1 MALAKPLQSQA
12 ERLFER
18 KVMNAFLKDSFNEGH
33 LRSILATVPDAMV
46 VIDDRG
52 RIMSFS
58 TAAERMF
65 GFSQA
70 EVVGEN
76 VSLLMPS
83 PDRERHDN
91 YIERYRQTE
100 ERHILGIGR
109 VMTARRR
116 DGSTFPIELSVGEA
130 KTPEGRVF
138 TGFIRDLTEQQSVER
153 RMHELQNELARVA
166 RISAVGSLTTA
177 LAHELNQPLAAIT
190 NYMEAAQELVDTS
203 DADPEYL
210 REAMSSAAE
219 QAMRAAKIVSRLRE
233 FISRG
238 EASRRTESLGK
249 LVREATALALLG
261 SGKDEIEMR
270 VALDPQSD
278 RVNVNGI
285 NVQQVLFNLVRNAL
299 DAMEDLPIKR
309 IEISSEPV
317 ANGMVQ
323 LTISDTGSGILP
335 EMADDLFEP
344 FRSTKR
350 SGMGLGL
357 SICRTLVEAQGGRIW
372 VEPGKAGGSRFSFTL
387 PLSEPAIA

>member
-1 MALAKPLQSQA
+1 
-12 ERLFER
+12 
-18 KVMNAFLKDSFNEGH
+18 MNAFVKDSFNEGH

-46 VIDDRG
+46 VIDDHG

-130 KTPEGRVF
+130 KTPEGRIF

-153 RMHELQNELARVA
+153 RLHELQNELARVA
-166 RISAVGSLTTA
+166 RVSAVGSLTTA

-190 NYMEAAQELVDTS
+190 NYMEAAQDLVDTS
-203 DADPEYL
+203 DADPGNL

-219 QAMRAAKIVSRLRE
+219 QAMRAAKIVSRLRD
-233 FISRG
+233 FIARG
-238 EASRRTESLGK
+238 ESSRRTESLGK

-299 DAMEDLPIKR
+299 DAMEELPIKR
-309 IEISSEPV
+309 IEIRSEPA
-317 ANGMVQ
+317 ANSMVQ
-323 LTISDTGSGILP
+323 LTISDTGSGIP
-335 EMADDLFEP
+335 AEMVDDLFEP

-372 VEPGKAGGSRFSFTL
+372 AEPGKAGGSRFSFTM

>member
-1 MALAKPLQSQA
+1 
-12 ERLFER
+12 
-18 KVMNAFLKDSFNEGH
+18 MNAFLKDSFNEGH

>member
-1 MALAKPLQSQA
+1 
-12 ERLFER
+12 
-18 KVMNAFLKDSFNEGH
+18 MNAFVKDSFNEGH

-46 VIDDRG
+46 VIDDHG

-130 KTPEGRVF
+130 KTPEGRIF

-153 RMHELQNELARVA
+153 RLHELQNELARVA
-166 RISAVGSLTTA
+166 RVSAVGSLTTA

-219 QAMRAAKIVSRLRE
+219 QALRAAKIVSRLRE
-233 FISRG
+233 FIARG

-270 VALDPQSD
+270 VALDPESD

-299 DAMEDLPIKR
+299 DAMEELPIKR
-309 IEISSEPV
+309 IEINSEPA

-323 LTISDTGSGILP
+323 LTISDTGSGIAP

-372 VEPGKAGGSRFSFTL
+372 AEPGKTGGSRFSFTL
-387 PLSEPAIA
+387 PLSESALA

>member
-1 MALAKPLQSQA
+1 
-12 ERLFER
+12 
-18 KVMNAFLKDSFNEGH
+18 MNAFVKDSFNEGH

-46 VIDDRG
+46 VIDDHG

-130 KTPEGRVF
+130 KTPEGRIF

-166 RISAVGSLTTA
+166 RVSGPMSL
-177 LAHELNQPLAAIT
+177 
-190 NYMEAAQELVDTS
+190 S
-203 DADPEYL
+203 
-210 REAMSSAAE
+210 
-219 QAMRAAKIVSRLRE
+219 
-233 FISRG
+233 
-238 EASRRTESLGK
+238 
-249 LVREATALALLG
+249 
-261 SGKDEIEMR
+261 
-270 VALDPQSD
+270 
-278 RVNVNGI
+278 
-285 NVQQVLFNLVRNAL
+285 
-299 DAMEDLPIKR
+299 
-309 IEISSEPV
+309 
-317 ANGMVQ
+317 
-323 LTISDTGSGILP
+323 
-335 EMADDLFEP
+335 
-344 FRSTKR
+344 
-350 SGMGLGL
+350 
-357 SICRTLVEAQGGRIW
+357 
-372 VEPGKAGGSRFSFTL
+372 
-387 PLSEPAIA
+387 